1 MRRQPGAARR
11 QPGVAEVATVVQRL
25 AVLLAAGVPPASA
38 WGYVAETSASAIPAT
53 VNSKIVDATG
63 IATAI
68 SESLGGVGAV
78 EASAWR
84 GLAAA
89 WSVATDAG
97 APLAPSL
104 RLFAG
109 SLRALAQA
117 QRDIEVALAGPAAT
131 ARMVMVLPAVGVL
144 FGMALGFNT
153 IGTLLTT
160 PTGIGCLALGSILI
174 LGASRWNRRLIAAAQ
189 PHELTPGLECEL
201 MAISVTGGWALDR
214 ARTSVDAAMERFAL
228 SGSGGVEAAL
238 ELSRRAGVP
247 AAELLRS
254 EADEARRQARASA
267 EMQAASLAVR
277 LMLPLGLCILPAFM
291 VLGVVPL
298 LVTVISSTVAVF

>member
-38 WGYVAETSASAIPAT
+38 WGYVAETSASVIPAT

-131 ARMVMVLPAVGVL
+131 ARMVMVLPAIGVL

-160 PTGIGCLALGSILI
+160 PTGIGCLVLGSILSR
-174 LGASRWNRRLIAAAQ
+174 GASRWNRRLIAAAQ
-189 PHELTPGLECEL
+189 PRELTPGLECEL